1 MINPAN
7 FSINT
12 MNTHTSNPKAAD
24 KRRLRTF
31 RLVCRPHERPA
42 VESLLS
48 AEGYAFE
55 PEPYLASARA
65 LTSEPKPLGSSVA
78 AAFGLIY
85 ILDKSSMLPPLC
97 LAPGEG
103 EAALDLCA
111 SPGSKTGV
119 LAELAGDHGLVVGNE
134 PKKKRYQTLRQ
145 NMRLANLLQVVS
157 TGYKAET
164 YPGVYLWDK
173 ILLDVPCSGWGTAEK
188 NPRVLSLW
196 RENTIQPLLSL
207 QQSLLARATDLLAPG
222 GRLIYST
229 CTTNVQ
235 ENEHQIL
242 WASEQFGLWREHLP
256 PCPGFVFDPPQSS
269 LARGTLRVNGPA
281 SQGQSFF
288 VAGLLKPGQRSEN
301 GLQECGAERVV
312 VDPVVHSR
320 LKTEV
325 DWQGLPPGRVEM
337 ENERLICKPWKA
349 VHSMAHISWQG
360 TVIGYGRKGLRISP
374 RARHLVPQPKAG
386 QTLILD
392 SMEELQKLLQGQSL
406 PAPGPGP
413 LAGLYWQDLPLGWVT
428 VKGKRCMWS
437 DL

>member
-1 MINPAN
+1 
-7 FSINT
+7 
-12 MNTHTSNPKAAD
+12 MNAHTSNPQTAD
-24 KRRLRTF
+24 HLRLRTF
-31 RLVCRPHERPA
+31 RLACRPHERPA

-48 AEGYAFE
+48 AEGYTFQ
-55 PEPYLASARA
+55 PEPYLASARY

-97 LAPGEG
+97 LAPGKG

-119 LAELAGDHGLVVGNE
+119 LAEMVGNDGLVVANE

-145 NMRLANLLQVVS
+145 NMRQANLPQVVT

-164 YPGVYLWDK
+164 YPGSYLWDK

-196 RENTIQPLLSL
+196 RENTIKPLLSL
-207 QQSLLARATDLLAPG
+207 QQSLLARAADLLAPG

-235 ENEHQIL
+235 ENEDQIL
-242 WASEQFGLWREHLP
+242 WASKECGLHVEQLP
-256 PCPGFVFDPPQSS
+256 PCPGFAFDPPQSS
-269 LARGTLRVNGPA
+269 LAQGTLRVNGPG

-288 VAGLLKPGQRSEN
+288 VAGLLKPGRRADN
-301 GLQECGAERVV
+301 GLQEYGPERVA
-312 VDPVVHSR
+312 VDPVVRSR

-325 DWQGLPPGRVEM
+325 NWQGLPPGRVEM
-337 ENERLICKPWKA
+337 ENERLIFKPRKA
-349 VHSMAHISWQG
+349 AHALAHIAWQG
-360 TVIGYGRKGLRISP
+360 TVIGSGRKGLRLSP
-374 RARHLVPQPKAG
+374 RARLLVPQPNPG

-392 SMEELQKLLQGQSL
+392 RVDELHKLLQGQSL

-413 LAGLYWQDLPLGWVT
+413 LAGLYWKDLPLGWVT

>member
-1 MINPAN
+1 
-7 FSINT
+7 

-24 KRRLRTF
+24 PLRLRTF
-31 RLVCRPHERPA
+31 RLVCRPHERLA
-42 VESLLS
+42 VESLLR

-55 PEPYLASARA
+55 PEPYLASARS
-65 LTSEPKPLGSSVA
+65 LHSEPKPLGSSLA

-97 LAPGEG
+97 LAPGQG
-103 EAALDLCA
+103 ETALDLCA

-119 LAELAGDHGLVVGNE
+119 LAELTGEHGLVVANE

-164 YPGVYLWDK
+164 YPGPYLWDK

-196 RENTIQPLLSL
+196 HENTIKPLLSL
-207 QQSLLARATDLLAPG
+207 QRSLLARAADLLAPG

-235 ENEHQIL
+235 ENENQVL
-242 WASEQFGLWREHLP
+242 WVSQEYGLGIEQLP

-269 LARGTLRVNGPA
+269 LAQGILRVNGPA

-288 VAGLLKPGQRSEN
+288 VAGLQKPGPGSEN
-301 GLQECGAERVV
+301 GLNESGAELVE
-312 VDPVVHSR
+312 VDPAVRAR

-337 ENERLICKPWKA
+337 ENERLIFKPRKA
-349 VHSMAHISWQG
+349 GHALAHISWQG
-360 TVIGYGRKGLRISP
+360 TVIGYGRKGLRLSP
-374 RARHLVPQPKAG
+374 RARLLVPQPNPG
-386 QTLILD
+386 QSLVLD
-392 SMEELQKLLQGQSL
+392 SVDELHKLLQGQSL

-413 LAGLYWQDLPLGWVT
+413 LAGLYWKDLPLGWVT

>member
-1 MINPAN
+1 MNRTI
-7 FSINT
+7 STVNT
-12 MNTHTSNPKAAD
+12 QVSTPRTAD
-24 KRRLRTF
+24 ERRLRTF
-31 RLVCRPHERPA
+31 RLICRAYERPA

-48 AEGYAFE
+48 AEGYTFQ
-55 PEPYLASARA
+55 PEPYLASARY
-65 LTSEPKPLGSSVA
+65 LTSGPKPLGSSVA

-97 LAPGEG
+97 LAPGQG
-103 EAALDLCA
+103 ETALDLCA

-119 LAELAGDHGLVVGNE
+119 LAEMVGDGGLVVANE

-164 YPGVYLWDK
+164 YPGSYHWDK

-196 RENTIQPLLSL
+196 RENTIKPLLSL
-207 QQSLLARATDLLAPG
+207 QQSLLARAAGLLAPG

-235 ENEHQIL
+235 ENENQIL
-242 WASEQFGLWREHLP
+242 WTSQEYGLDIEQLP
-256 PCPGFVFDPPQSS
+256 PCPGFVFDPPQNP
-269 LARGTLRVNGPA
+269 LAQGTLRVNGPA

-288 VAGLLKPGQRSEN
+288 VAGMQKPGRGLEN
-301 GLQECGAERVV
+301 GLSESGAERVV
-312 VDPVVHSR
+312 VDPAVRSR

-325 DWQGLPPGRVEM
+325 DLQGLPPGRMEI
-337 ENERLICKPWKA
+337 ENERLIFKPRKA
-349 VHSMAHISWQG
+349 AHTLGHIAWQG
-360 TVIGYGRKGLRISP
+360 TVLGYGRKGLRLSP
-374 RARHLVPQPKAG
+374 RARLLVPQPNSG
-386 QTLILD
+386 QSLVLD
-392 SMEELQKLLQGQSL
+392 SVDELQKLLQGQSL